1 MADATR
7 QRVLQAASALDFR
20 ASPAAVS
27 LATGRTGA
35 IGVLASQS
43 TMRLASFLVL
53 VSSGTLLAAVGFVLL
68 TVFKAPAWA
77 VVLVGAAGGVV
88 LALV

>member
-1 MADATR
+1 MSNR
-7 QRVLQAASALDFR
+7 VGWQRWLPGLQALRTYRGAWLTHDI
-20 ASPAAVS
+20 AA
-27 LATGRTGA
+27 G
-35 IGVLASQS
+35 
-43 TMRLASFLVL
+43 LV
-53 VSSGTLLAAVGFVLL
+53 LAAVGFVLL